1 MLDIVSHFKPSPIL
15 RGKGKSLP
23 SEGSSV
29 RGKFPSHKL
38 VHFAPCQKR
47 DECKQT
53 QQLLLRTYARE
64 TTDVA
69 TLERVFSLKYRTRME
84 VEDCKKDFTWSQCYE
99 NFYSRK
105 LQIFAMS

>member
-1 MLDIVSHFKPSPIL
+1 MLVVVSHFKPSPIF

-23 SEGSSV
+23 SKGSSV
-29 RGKFPSHKL
+29 RGKFPSQKL

-53 QQLLLRTYARE
+53 QQLLPGTYTSE

-69 TLERVFSLKYRTRME
+69 TL
-84 VEDCKKDFTWSQCYE
+84 
-99 NFYSRK
+99 
-105 LQIFAMS
+105 